1 MGIGAPFLR
10 AFHDKFIYS
19 LVEKQ
24 TLPPR
29 LDLFLSFFLL
39 CPLTD
44 SLSVLRLARIEP
56 PPTPVLS
63 TGLGSQ
69 ALPQSNIL
77 CIEHIE
83 SPSALIPRAPSRS
96 RYERP
101 HHLCK
106 VTRTL
111 FIGAHLLY
119 YICSFS
125 PSRGACSNGLV
136 PCLKGGTREGEGGVW
151 TGEGEHRRSGT
162 TRDRAKGWQGIGGRS
177 QPLLC
182 RVVRAYTRSF
192 VSLRRERDLSP
203 GLGGRKSRRMI
214 SLAHSCLWIFGGIIS
229 YPREPSPITK
239 DPRHYPQETGIQA
252 SPTKDILRA
261 R

>member
-10 AFHDKFIYS
+10 AFHDKYIYS

-24 TLPPR
+24 TLSPR

-44 SLSVLRLARIEP
+44 LLSALRQARVEL

-119 YICSFS
+119 YVCSFS
-125 PSRGACSNGLV
+125 PSRGACSGGLV
-136 PCLKGGTREGEGGVW
+136 PRPKGGTREGEGGYGRGRESIDGAGRRGIGRRG
-151 TGEGEHRRSGT
+151 GEGSGAGLSPYYT
-162 TRDRAKGWQGIGGRS
+162 ESPEPMLGASSPCAGR
-177 QPLLC
+177 
-182 RVVRAYTRSF
+182 V
-192 VSLRRERDLSP
+192 LSP
-203 GLGGRKSRRMI
+203 GLGEGERVD
-214 SLAHSCLWIFGGIIS
+214 
-229 YPREPSPITK
+229 T
-239 DPRHYPQETGIQA
+239 
-252 SPTKDILRA
+252 
-261 R
+261 